1 MRSATDTDTPSHGPT
16 LAFHGGLLGALAP
29 FFLFL
34 GGVMTLGL
42 LGAPD
47 ERGFWPVLVAAIGLG
62 LALARDRTA
71 YSDAL
76 VRGMS
81 QPLVALMIMAWL
93 LAGVLASLMQAGG
106 VVDAL
111 VALAREAGV
120 GGGGYAV
127 AAFLIGCA
135 VSTAT
140 GTSLGTILLCAPL
153 LYPAGAAL
161 GTSAAPL
168 MGAILAGATFGDNV
182 SPVSDTTI
190 ASAGTQKAAMGA
202 VVRSRLRYALPAAA
216 AAMIVFAITGAASD
230 PTQGSTAVADA
241 RLDALWLLLAPAVT
255 LFLLLRG
262 RHLFV
267 GLLAGAATAIAV
279 GLVTGAFTPAALLH
293 LDHDAFIARGLLL
306 DGLERGIGISIF
318 TLLLMGLVGG
328 LDASGVLGRLTTY
341 AERRTHGPRG
351 AEVWTFALVSA
362 AVMLTTH
369 AVVAILTIGPFTRR
383 TGTRHALSATRRA
396 NLLDVT
402 VCTYPFLLPWF
413 IPTILA
419 SAATVTTATANGAAS
434 VMPRLSPWT
443 VGLWNVHSWA
453 LWVLI
458 VFAITTGW
466 GRSR

>member
-1 MRSATDTDTPSHGPT
+1 MISTTASDDTQLATPLD
-16 LAFHGGLLGALAP
+16 FHGGLLGALAP
-29 FFLFL
+29 FALFL
-34 GGVMTLGL
+34 AGVMTLGL

-62 LALARDRTA
+62 LVLARDRTA
-71 YSDAL
+71 YSEAL

-93 LAGVLASLMQAGG
+93 LAGILASLMQAGG

-111 VALAREAGV
+111 VAVAREAGV

-168 MGAILAGATFGDNV
+168 MGAILAGATFGDNI

-216 AAMIVFAITGAASD
+216 IAIVFFATTGSANSASLD
-230 PTQGSTAVADA
+230 TANAPDA
-241 RLDALWLLLAPAVT
+241 HLEPLWLLLAPVVT
-255 LFLLLRG
+255 LLLLLRG

-267 GLLAGAATAIAV
+267 GLLAGAATAVVA
-279 GLVTGAFTPAALLH
+279 GLATGAFTPAALLH

-306 DGLERGIGISIF
+306 EGLERGIGISIF

-328 LDASGVLGRLTTY
+328 LDASGILDRLTAY
-341 AERRTHGPRG
+341 AEKRTHGPRG

-369 AVVAILTIGPFTRR
+369 AVVAILTIGPFTLR
-383 TGTRHALSATRRA
+383 TGTHHALSATRRA
-396 NLLDVT
+396 NVLDVT

-419 SAATVTTATANGAAS
+419 SAATAGAGA
-434 VMPRLSPWT
+434 MPRLSPWT
-443 VGLWNVHSWA
+443 VGLWNAHSWA
-453 LWVLI
+453 LLLFIVL
-458 VFAITTGW
+458 AIATGW